1 MRAGRAALAA
11 VMMLLAPAGPAADPA
26 AGPGREDVVD
36 LVSRVEMFV
45 DSWLIREMKG
55 AALKLHEPVRR
66 EVVWQAERLWE
77 GTWSSYFSAL
87 RDGDL
92 ILNYSTSAAGSIC
105 VEVLDPA
112 GDPVPGFALADAPAL
127 FGDELDAVYRWK
139 DGRRLGELRGGP
151 VMLRFVLTDADLFSI
166 RTGG

>member
-1 MRAGRAALAA
+1 MRPGRAALAA
-11 VMMLLAPAGPAADPA
+11 AMMLLAPAGAAA
-26 AGPGREDVVD
+26 
-36 LVSRVEMFV
+36 
-45 DSWLIREMKG
+45 
-55 AALKLHEPVRR
+55 EP
-66 EVVWQAERLWE
+66 
-77 GTWSSYFSAL
+77 
-87 RDGDL
+87 
-92 ILNYSTSAAGSIC
+92 AAGSIR

-112 GDPVPGFALADAPAL
+112 GDPVPGSAMADAPAL